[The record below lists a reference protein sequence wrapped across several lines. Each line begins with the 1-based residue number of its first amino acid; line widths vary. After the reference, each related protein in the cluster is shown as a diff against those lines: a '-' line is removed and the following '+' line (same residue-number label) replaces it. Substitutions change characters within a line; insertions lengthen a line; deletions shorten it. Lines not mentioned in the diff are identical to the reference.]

1 MPFVK
6 TINITMNYSFRKL
19 WNTMFLFV
27 GPAWYLLVWMIWS
40 SGQLLSIGDKIVFLC
55 VVIPGF
61 LLIYSSGFFIEGWH
75 EKKKKARV

>member
-1 MPFVK
+1 MK
-6 TINITMNYSFRKL
+6 YSFRRL

-40 SGQLLSIGDKIVFLC
+40 SGQLQTIGDKITFLG

-75 EKKKKARV
+75 EKKQKGRS